1 MNIGYVDLRDT
12 TKNLPPEQ
20 KLNRSQ
26 NKEQHNLL
34 KIDPTNF
41 VVYLKELIYCDTL
54 FDYSK
59 NFGILYKMNKDN
71 LIGCVFNDRSVLFK
85 FMGKGNVYYINK
97 KKNIMAPKAFDKK
110 NIITEIKQKYEIL
123 NNFEKYLNTVDKDK
137 KNNTNSNPNI
147 ANAVYIKKII
157 KSDKA
162 IMMKFS
168 NKMIQITFKD
178 DTKLI
183 IDNEKTQ
190 QVYFFDKNGK
200 KHHYSIHLVNKS
212 TNKRFINR
220 YEHYKKIFF
229 EKMDERFKKMQQQ
242 REMENEANPN
252 YNQEEENEEI
262 EQQEEFLKKPKS
274 QELNKTT

>member
-1 MNIGYVDLRDT
+1 
-12 TKNLPPEQ
+12 
-20 KLNRSQ
+20 
-26 NKEQHNLL
+26 
-34 KIDPTNF
+34 
-41 VVYLKELIYCDTL
+41 
-54 FDYSK
+54 
-59 NFGILYKMNKDN
+59 MNKDN
-71 LIGCVFNDRSVLFK
+71 LIGAVFNDKSILFK
-85 FMGKGNVYYINK
+85 FMGKGVVYYVNR
-97 KKNIMAPKAFDKK
+97 KKNILTPKAFEKK

-123 NNFEKYLNTVDKDK
+123 TNFEKYLNTEKEKDKDKDKDKDK
-137 KNNTNSNPNI
+137 KNNGTPNV

-242 REMENEANPN
+242 REAENEGNN
-252 YNQEEENEEI
+252 NINQEEEVEEI
-262 EQQEEFLKKPKS
+262 EQQEEFPKRPMS

>member
-1 MNIGYVDLRDT
+1 
-12 TKNLPPEQ
+12 
-20 KLNRSQ
+20 
-26 NKEQHNLL
+26 
-34 KIDPTNF
+34 
-41 VVYLKELIYCDTL
+41 
-54 FDYSK
+54 
-59 NFGILYKMNKDN
+59 
-71 LIGCVFNDRSVLFK
+71 
-85 FMGKGNVYYINK
+85 MGKGTVYYINK
-97 KKNIMAPKAFDKK
+97 KKNILAPKAFDKK
-110 NIITEIKQKYEIL
+110 NIITEIKQKNEIL
-123 NNFEKYLNTVDKDK
+123 NNFEKYLNTTDKEKDK
-137 KNNTNSNPNI
+137 KNNNISTNPNI
-147 ANAVYIKKII
+147 ANAVYIKKVI

-168 NKMIQITFKD
+168 NKMIQLTFKD

-242 REMENEANPN
+242 RELENEANPN
-252 YNQEEENEEI
+252 FNQEEENEEI
-262 EQQEEFLKKPKS
+262 EQQEEFPKRPKS